1 MITWNIF
8 SSAPGGG
15 FNNTEQSMG
24 GVISPNQILETGIKD
39 CMQGFFVVVFLNVS
53 IDCYLFFFTSLRPT
67 APVRLLV
74 VVDIRLE
81 EVFGDEVVL
90 HAVALLVPLGPRR
103 V

>member
-1 MITWNIF
+1 M
-8 SSAPGGG
+8 
-15 FNNTEQSMG
+15 E
-24 GVISPNQILETGIKD
+24 GVISPNQIPETGVKD
-39 CMQGFFVVVFLNVS
+39 CMQGFFVLFCFLTTS
-53 IDCYLFFFTSLRPT
+53 PPTLLFFFFTSLGPT

>member
-1 MITWNIF
+1 M
-8 SSAPGGG
+8 
-15 FNNTEQSMG
+15 E
-24 GVISPNQILETGIKD
+24 GVISPNQIPETGVKD
-39 CMQGFFVVVFLNVS
+39 CTQGFFCFVFFNNVS
-53 IDCYLFFFTSLRPT
+53 TNSVIFFFTSLGPT

-90 HAVALLVPLGPRR
+90 HTVALLVPLGPRR

>member
-1 MITWNIF
+1 MEHFLLCSW
-8 SSAPGGG
+8 GGG
-15 FNNTEQSMG
+15 GLITQGKTWKVLFPPTRSQKLELKILCR
-24 GVISPNQILETGIKD
+24 VLFFLTTSPPTL
-39 CMQGFFVVVFLNVS
+39 FFG
-53 IDCYLFFFTSLRPT
+53 FFFTSLGPT

>member
-1 MITWNIF
+1 M
-8 SSAPGGG
+8 
-15 FNNTEQSMG
+15 E
-24 GVISPNQILETGIKD
+24 GVISPNRIPETGIKD
-39 CMQGFFVVVFLNVS
+39 CMQGFFFNFLTTTPPTLFS
-53 IDCYLFFFTSLRPT
+53 FFFFTSLGPT